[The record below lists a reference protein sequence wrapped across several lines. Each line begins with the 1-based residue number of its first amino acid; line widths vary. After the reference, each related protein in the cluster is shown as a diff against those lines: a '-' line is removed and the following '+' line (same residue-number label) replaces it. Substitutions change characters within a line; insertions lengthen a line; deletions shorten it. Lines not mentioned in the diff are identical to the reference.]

1 MGVPE
6 HQFPKWTRLE
16 KRDFSFGDQLQT
28 HDQHQLVINL
38 NSPSPDTLCVC
49 YFSKNTL
56 VTPFFCCFFFLWRAC
71 NLFWYRKRLSP
82 NIFLKIDSAERN
94 PVFSTHSPTIIFD
107 FDVLQDNNRWFRESI
122 SSKNGFIHSFIK
134 FLHTTVSSFVCHQV

>member
-56 VTPFFCCFFFLWRAC
+56 VTPFYFVSSSCGVRVISFGIENVFLLTF
-71 NLFWYRKRLSP
+71 NK
-82 NIFLKIDSAERN
+82 KIDSAERN
-94 PVFSTHSPTIIFD
+94 PVFSTHSPMIIFD
-107 FDVLQDNNRWFRESI
+107 FDVLQDNNRWFRVSI
-122 SSKNGFIHSFIK
+122 SSKNGFIHSFSK
-134 FLHTTVSSFVCHQV
+134 FLNTTVSRFVCH